1 MNFGKA
7 IERVKTRSYIARRI
21 NWDDDDV
28 FIFAQVPAD
37 INEETIP
44 KTQSLPE
51 VVKREITKAGITS
64 LNYQNQICKFD
75 NGDITYYTPTGDEI
89 FANDWEI
96 KSDDTLAEWE
106 NI

>member
-7 IERVKTRSYIARRI
+7 IERVKTRSYIARRA
-21 NWDDDDV
+21 NWDNDV

-44 KTQSLPE
+44 KMQSLPE
-51 VVKREITKAGITS
+51 VVKREITEAGFTS
-64 LNYQNQICKFD
+64 LSYQNQICKFD
-75 NGDITYYTPTGDEI
+75 NGNITYYTPTDNEI
-89 FANDWEI
+89 FVDEWET

-106 NI
+106 YL

>member
-7 IERVKTRSYIARRI
+7 IERVKTRSYIARRA
-21 NWDDDDV
+21 NWNDDV

-44 KTQSLPE
+44 KMQSLPE
-51 VVKREITKAGITS
+51 VVKREITEAGITS
-64 LNYQNQICKFD
+64 LSYQNQICKFD
-75 NGDITYYTPTGDEI
+75 NGDITYYTPTGNEI
-89 FANDWEI
+89 FADNWET
-96 KSDDTLAEWE
+96 KSDDVLAKWE